1 MNRIQN
7 PVVGIRIPALLCFR
21 TIVKPDSYLLKLN
34 FDIFGHHVITT
45 AESLMGANNKLA
57 VGLSPKLIVILGSS
71 NNIVKN
77 FHFPIL
83 PQKLTFPFTSNLKT
97 FFFYVFE
104 HTLPIVENSELTVTK
119 L

>member
-7 PVVGIRIPALLCFR
+7 PVVGIRMPALLCFR
-21 TIVKPDSYLLKLN
+21 TIFKSDIYLLKLS
-34 FDIFGHHVITT
+34 FDILGHHAITI
-45 AESLMGANNKLA
+45 AENLMGTNNKLA

-97 FFFYVFE
+97 FFLY
-104 HTLPIVENSELTVTK
+104 I
-119 L
+119 